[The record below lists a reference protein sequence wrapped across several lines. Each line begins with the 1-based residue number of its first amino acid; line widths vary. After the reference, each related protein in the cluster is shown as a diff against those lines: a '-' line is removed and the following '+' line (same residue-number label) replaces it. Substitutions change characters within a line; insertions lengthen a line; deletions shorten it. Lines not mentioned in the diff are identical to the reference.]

1 MEFRRL
7 PGTQRSIRART
18 NLAVPRL
25 VLFAD
30 RFYPHPLSNSRTG
43 YRSYCYVAA
52 RRSCAEASSSSAAGG
67 SPRDIRIL
75 CIGNRGISLSL
86 SLSLSLSIYLSIY
99 LSVCLRKLIA
109 GSNGTESVHRSAL
122 ATWRRQLSRNV
133 SEMRLRRRRHRVE
146 FISGFVRGLISRSE
160 KSWQN
165 RALLGPRFFSEIDD

>member
-1 MEFRRL
+1 V
-7 PGTQRSIRART
+7 RARIS
-18 NLAVPRL
+18 PCR
-25 VLFAD
+25 D
-30 RFYPHPLSNSRTG
+30 WSCSRIVST
-43 YRSYCYVAA
+43 
-52 RRSCAEASSSSAAGG
+52 
-67 SPRDIRIL
+67 RIHFL
-75 CIGNRGISLSL
+75 IVGRGIARIVTLQRGARAPKLLHRPQREVRRGTYEFCASGIEG
-86 SLSLSLSIYLSIY
+86 SLSLSLSISLYLSIY